1 MIRAAQGNGETAS
14 IRRALGEGQMERDL
28 PGRVDVVVVGSGAA
42 ALTGA
47 VTAAH
52 AGLDV
57 IIVEKAEC
65 WGGTSAYSGGGVWIP
80 NNPVMAR
87 GGVEDSEEAALTYI
101 DACVGDIG
109 PFTTVARK
117 QAFVRQGPK
126 MVELLDELG
135 MGWTTSAMP
144 DYFPQLPGFRRGRS
158 LGTEMF
164 DGSVLGPLA
173 ETIRAP
179 VNYPAI
185 AFHGAE
191 MGSLFMPFRTAGMF
205 RGLLRILG
213 RTLAWRAAGKVPLT
227 AGQATTGRLML
238 MAQRLGA
245 PLFLET
251 AMTGLEVEDARVKAI
266 EVTRHGVKQRI
277 EVARGVLIAAGGFA
291 RNEEYRRRFQA
302 LGEAYSTTHE
312 GDTGE
317 PIQIAEAAGAAI
329 ALMDEAWW
337 MPVVVMPSGR
347 RCITLWERA
356 MPHSIIVDQTG
367 QRFMNEAQPYVN
379 AGRLILER
387 NATAPSIPS
396 WVIID
401 DRHRRNYA
409 FGMVPAGY
417 TPRSLIKAG
426 FFVKAA
432 SLEALAGKIG
442 IDPAALAAT
451 VERFNRF
458 ARTGEDED
466 FGRGGN
472 AFDNGYGDP
481 WTSPNPNLGTI
492 EEAPFYAVRIYP
504 GDLGTKGGLVTD
516 EHGRVVDKEGRPIE
530 GLYASGNSTA
540 SVFGRSYPGGGGTLG
555 PGMVFAYLAML
566 HAASV

>member
-1 MIRAAQGNGETAS
+1 MDRE
-14 IRRALGEGQMERDL
+14 L
-28 PGRVDVVVVGSGAA
+28 PDKVDVVIVGSGAA

-52 AGLDV
+52 AGLAA
-57 IIVEKAEC
+57 IIVEKAAC

-80 NNPVMAR
+80 NNPVMR
-87 GGVEDSEEAALTYI
+87 KSGIEDSEEAALTYI

-109 PFTTVARK
+109 PFTSAARK
-117 QAFVRQGPK
+117 QAFVREGAK
-126 MVELLDELG
+126 MVELLDSLG

-164 DGSVLGPLA
+164 DGSVLGPLV

-191 MGSLFMPFRTAGMF
+191 MGSLFMPFRSAGMF

-213 RTLAWRAAGKVPLT
+213 RTVAWKFAGKVPLT

-238 MAQRLGA
+238 MAQRLGV
-245 PLFLET
+245 PIFLET
-251 AMTGLEVEDARVKAI
+251 AMTGLDVEAGKVRAI
-266 EVTRHGVKQRI
+266 EVSRRGAQRRI
-277 EVARGVLIAAGGFA
+277 EVARGILIAAGGFA
-291 RNEEYRRRFQA
+291 RNEEYRRRFQSLDGA
-302 LGEAYSTTHE
+302 WSTAHPD
-312 GDTGE
+312 DTGE
-317 PIQIAEAAGAAI
+317 PIQIAEQAGGATAF
-329 ALMDEAWW
+329 MDEAWW

-356 MPHSIIVDQTG
+356 MPHSIIVDQSG
-367 QRFMNEAQPYVN
+367 RRFMNEAQPYVN

-387 NATAPSIPS
+387 NATTPSIPS

-401 DRHRRNYA
+401 DRHRRDYA
-409 FGMVPAGY
+409 FAMVPAGY
-417 TPRSLIKAG
+417 TPRSLMDAG
-426 FFVKAA
+426 FFVKAGSIA
-432 SLEALAGKIG
+432 ALADKIG
-442 IDPAALAAT
+442 IDPAALGAT
-451 VERFNRF
+451 IERFNRF
-458 ARTGEDED
+458 ARAGEDED
-466 FGRGGN
+466 FGRGGDV
-472 AFDNGYGDP
+472 FDNGYGDP
-481 WTSPNPNLGTI
+481 WTKPNPNLGTI

-516 EHGRVVDKEGRPIE
+516 EHGRVVDGEGRAIG
-530 GLYASGNSTA
+530 GLYAAGNSTA

-555 PGMVFAYLAML
+555 PGMVFAYIAMN